1 MLAQDLL
8 ICDISKRP
16 QPGDIAILPFGKDSG
31 RYFLCQIYSL
41 TLDAELDTLEA
52 SNQYPIPEELLDTS
66 FGQRLNW
73 TPVSFSEETEPYL
86 LEEADKEHVPLKPI
100 PPEFA
105 AATVLRLTRALAF

>member
-8 ICDISKRP
+8 ICDIGKRP

-41 TLDAELDTLEA
+41 TQDAELDTLEA

-73 TPVSFSEETEPYL
+73 TPISYSEETEAYL
-86 LEEADKEHVPLKPI
+86 GEEADKEQVPLKPI

-105 AATVLRLTRALAF
+105 AATVLRLSRVLAF